1 MLLSI
6 ALAHSCLLLYAVDGV
21 RLPGLGDRLTVF
33 FEDLLVNHR
42 ARPMF
47 VLLFGYGLAQLA
59 LRRRDRGDGWGTV
72 RRLVR
77 RRGTW
82 LLVLGLLH
90 VALLFYDVLT
100 MYGIASL
107 VLAEALTWSDTRL
120 LQTVQLS
127 LIGVAVA
134 FAVYGVLSATEG
146 FSLAIGPDAPIFAP
160 VERIGE
166 WLRMAAFMTWQ
177 VLPGVLLGIWAAR
190 RRILEEPHRHQ
201 VLLGQVAVVGLGASV
216 LGGVP
221 FALMDSGFWTG
232 PTAVVA
238 GCAAVVHGVTGYAGG
253 VGAAALVGLV
263 ALRVPVPA
271 HPVVVAI
278 QALGQRSL
286 TFYLFQSVAFVALMA
301 PFALGLGGEVRYV
314 GAAGIALGTWV
325 VSLAGAYW
333 LHRAGHRGPAEDLLR
348 RLSRTRPAPRSRV
361 STERGR
367 ADPGARGRRAAGG
380 SYGPRESGSHAE
392 GFSIW
397 LVAPALRKLTEPART
412 WWVSGLWRSW

>member
-1 MLLSI
+1 MLLFI
-6 ALAHSCLLLYAVDGV
+6 ALAHSCLLLYAVDDV
-21 RLPGLGDRLTVF
+21 RVPGIGDRVTVFLGDLF
-33 FEDLLVNHR
+33 VNHR

-59 LRRRDRGDGWGTV
+59 LRRRGRGDSWPAV

-77 RRGTW
+77 RRGLW
-82 LLVLGLLH
+82 LLLLGLLH

-107 VLAEALTWSDTRL
+107 VLAGALTWSDARL
-120 LQTVQLS
+120 LRVLR
-127 LIGVAVA
+127 LALVGVAMA

-146 FSLAIGPDAPIFAP
+146 FSLVIGPDSPIFTP
-160 VERIGE
+160 WDRVVE

-190 RRILEEPHRHQ
+190 RRILDEPHRHRP
-201 VLLGQVAVVGLGASV
+201 LLARAAVVGLGTSV
-216 LGGVP
+216 LGSIP
-221 FALMDSGFWTG
+221 FALMNAGFWAG
-232 PTAVVA
+232 PTPVVA
-238 GCAAVVHGVTGYAGG
+238 GAAAVVHGVTGYAGG
-253 VGAAALVGLV
+253 VGAAALIGLV

-271 HPVVVAI
+271 HPVVVAV

-314 GAAGIALGTWV
+314 GAAGIALGTWM

-333 LHRAGHRGPAEDLLR
+333 LHRAGYRGPAEVLLR
-348 RLSRTRPAPRSRV
+348 RLS
-361 STERGR
+361 G
-367 ADPGARGRRAAGG
+367 
-380 SYGPRESGSHAE
+380 
-392 GFSIW
+392 
-397 LVAPALRKLTEPART
+397 
-412 WWVSGLWRSW
+412 